1 MRWVS
6 YLCCPKHKSSLTIHR
21 SSPAVF
27 NGVRFVLL
35 DHQFSVQ
42 CFVDLC
48 LFSLPLCCL
57 FFFDLRIL
65 ITPLAFSNSSSR
77 TSYLG
82 SIITYEG
89 KIKDIKGVF
98 RRRNMKDRQCN
109 GQKKKDKNTNMV
121 DKILHRKLQIWTTRT
136 KDGGEI
142 MCSGMV
148 NSSCST
154 SGLFVVFLWCLT
166 PFSTIFRFYRGGKFY
181 WWRKPPTCRKSLTNF
196 II

>member
-1 MRWVS
+1 MKWVS
-6 YLCCPKHKSSLTIHR
+6 YLCCLKHKSSLTIHR

-35 DHQFSVQ
+35 D
-42 CFVDLC
+42 
-48 LFSLPLCCL
+48 
-57 FFFDLRIL
+57 LRIL
-65 ITPLAFSNSSSR
+65 IPPLAFSNSSSG

-98 RRRNMKDRQCN
+98 RRRNMKKDRQCN

-136 KDGGEI
+136 KDGGQL

-148 NSSCST
+148 NRSCST
-154 SGLFVVFLWCLT
+154 SGLFVVVFLWCLT
-166 PFSTIFRFYRGGKFY
+166 PLSTIFRFYRGGKFC